1 MKKRFKKIYIEITNV
16 CNLNCNFCPKT
27 SRTPEYMSESL
38 YKKAIDESK
47 QLAEEITLHVMGEPL
62 LHPEIE
68 KIIHYAQKQD
78 VKINLT
84 TNGILVHKYS
94 QILLNKTIKRIN
106 FSIHSL
112 NENYS
117 EEDARK
123 HLTQIIDFTKLA
135 QKERTDLIIVYRLW
149 NINNSANKNILDIIQ
164 TEFNTT
170 LKDEKNKIGI
180 EIKPNLYINYDESF
194 NWPNVKNEVKN
205 QTGYCLGLKTHIGI
219 LSNGIVVPCCLD
231 NDGNIPLG
239 NIKNNTLNEILNS
252 KKSQDILNGFK
263 ERKLIEDLCKRCS
276 YIQKFNK

>member
-68 KIIHYAQKQD
+68 KIINYAKEKD

-84 TNGILVHKYS
+84 TNGTLIEKY
-94 QILLNKTIKRIN
+94 QTILLNKTIKRIN

-112 NENYS
+112 NSNHS
-117 EEDARK
+117 HEDAQK
-123 HLTQIIDFTKLA
+123 YLKDIIQFSKLA
-135 QKERTDLIIVYRLW
+135 QKEREDLILIYRLW
-149 NINNSANKNILDIIQ
+149 NINDTSNKNILDIIQ

-180 EIKPNLYINYDESF
+180 ELKPNLYINYDESF
-194 NWPNVKNEVKN
+194 NWPNIKNEVKN

-231 NDGNIPLG
+231 NNGNIPLG

-252 KKSQDILNGFK
+252 KKAQDMIKGFK
-263 ERKLIEDLCKRCS
+263 ERNLVEDLCKRCS
-276 YIQKFNK
+276 YIKKFEK

>member
-1 MKKRFKKIYIEITNV
+1 MKKRFKKIYIEITNI
-16 CNLNCNFCPKT
+16 CNLNCAFCPKT

-47 QLAEEITLHVMGEPL
+47 PLAEEITLHVMGEPL
-62 LHPEIE
+62 LHPHIK
-68 KIIHYAQKQD
+68 KIIEYAENKD
-78 VKINLT
+78 IKINLT
-84 TNGILVHKYS
+84 TNGTLIEKHQS
-94 QILLNKTIKRIN
+94 TSLNKTIKRIN

-112 NENYS
+112 NSNYS
-117 EEDARK
+117 NEDAK
-123 HLTQIIDFTKLA
+123 KYLNQIIDFTKIA
-135 QKERTDLIIVYRLW
+135 QKERTDLIMVYRLW

-252 KKSQDILNGFK
+252 KKVQDIINGFK
-263 ERKLIEDLCKRCS
+263 ERRLVEDLCKKCS
-276 YIQKFNK
+276 YIKKFNK